1 MFIQN
6 SALEG
11 PGALAELFKL
21 DGLDCTT
28 ISADGTIPRTADGP
42 VVILGGP
49 QGANDDSARL
59 RDQEALIRW
68 CHSRDVPVLGICLG
82 AQLAAK
88 ALGGRVF
95 RGHTAEAGFC
105 DDVIPDASSPLFEG
119 ATDPYTVFHWH
130 QDTFELPP
138 DSRRLAGSPAYRNQ
152 AFMSGSVVG
161 LQFHLEV
168 DAPVARAWLE
178 QMRRNPLGGVQPRG
192 VGDLDGNLER
202 VRANLN
208 AFHSGYKRRFFV
220 ILMFK

>member
-6 SALEG
+6 STLEG
-11 PGALAELFKL
+11 PGALAELFGQ
-21 DGLDCTT
+21 DGLDCAT
-28 ISADGTIPRTADGP
+28 IPADGIIPRTADGP

-59 RDQEALIRW
+59 RDQESLIRW

-95 RGHTAEAGFC
+95 RGHAAEAGFW
-105 DDVIPDASSPLFEG
+105 DDVMPDASSPLFEG

-130 QDTFELPP
+130 QDTFDLPP
-138 DSRRLAGSPAYRNQ
+138 NSRRLASSPAYRNQ

-168 DAPVARAWLE
+168 DARVARAWLG
-178 QMRRNPLGGVQPRG
+178 QMRVNPLGGVPPRS
-192 VGDLDGNLER
+192 VGDIGGSLER

-208 AFHSGYKRRFFV
+208 AFYSGYKRLFDF
-220 ILMFK
+220 

>member
-6 SALEG
+6 SSLEG
-11 PGALAELFKL
+11 PGALAELFGR
-21 DGLDCTT
+21 DGLDGTT
-28 ISADGTIPRTADGP
+28 IPADGTIPHTADGP

-59 RDQEALIRW
+59 RDQESLIRW

-82 AQLAAK
+82 AQLAAR
-88 ALGGRVF
+88 ALGGRVL
-95 RGHTAEAGFC
+95 RGHMPEAGFH
-105 DDVIPDASSPLFEG
+105 DDVTPDYDSPLFEG
-119 ATDPYTVFHWH
+119 AADPYTVFHWH

-168 DAPVARAWLE
+168 DARVAPAWLE
-178 QMRRNPLGGVQPRG
+178 QMRRNPLGGVRPRG
-192 VGDLDGNLER
+192 AGDLGGNLER
-202 VRANLN
+202 VGANLST
-208 AFHSGYKRRFFV
+208 FHSGYKRLFG
-220 ILMFK
+220 L